1 MGRLRR
7 HRRYAEKFLTAE
19 TQSHLVSV
27 SAVYDRP
34 SQCQFTPVVE
44 IRHGDA
50 RTTILTHHAF
60 ITEEMA
66 TEFGF
71 GLGREWVDKWLAEI

>member
-1 MGRLRR
+1 MSNLEYRG
-7 HRRYAEKFLTAE
+7 
-19 TQSHLVSV
+19 HLVSV
-27 SAVYDRP
+27 SAIYDRP

-66 TEFGF
+66 IEFGF
-71 GLGREWVDKWLAEI
+71 VLGREWVDQRLAEI